1 MKFLIALVLFFLP
14 TDDKLVQWEQSSTKK
29 SGEIVELTFK
39 GNIEERWYVYNS
51 KLEVDGPLP
60 SEITWNKNDGFEIVG
75 DLEGVKPKKKHDE
88 IWEGNIHYF
97 ENQAH
102 FTQKI
107 KILKPGAVVSGTL
120 RYQVCINDPEDG
132 RCMNEEQ
139 KFSFTF

>member
-1 MKFLIALVLFFLP
+1 MKFLLALVFFFFP
-14 TDDKLVQWEQSSTKK
+14 ADDKLVHWEQTSSKK
-29 SGEIVELTFK
+29 NAEIVELTFK
-39 GNIEERWYVYNS
+39 GNIEDRWYVYNS

-60 SEITWNKNDGFEIVG
+60 SEITWNKNEGFEVVG
-75 DLEGVKPKKKHDE
+75 ELEGIKPKKKHDE

-97 ENQAH
+97 EKQAH
-102 FTQKI
+102 FTQKV

-132 RCMNEEQ
+132 RCVNEEQ